1 MTRFDVE
8 LDVRSL
14 PPSKQPLEAFRTF
27 DALKSG
33 ECFVLVSDRDP
44 KTLLGQFQA
53 ERPGAFDWSLL
64 EAGPER
70 FRIEIRRR
78 PTTGSRTVSDY
89 LGADHRRLDAIMRE
103 VLSLAGSGSFA
114 EAGARL
120 AEFSCGLSRHIEVEE
135 QILFP
140 AFERATGFLEGP
152 TRVMRAEHL
161 EIRELLKRAADAIAS
176 EEGAAFAQAAGALKQ
191 LLGDHNLKE
200 EQILYP
206 TTDQRAGGERERDE
220 LVRQMQAF

>member
-27 DALKSG
+27 DALKAG
-33 ECFVLVSDRDP
+33 ECFVLVSDQDP

-70 FRIEIRRR
+70 FRIEVRRR

-89 LGADHRRLDAIMRE
+89 LGADHRRL
-103 VLSLAGSGSFA
+103 
-114 EAGARL
+114 
-120 AEFSCGLSRHIEVEE
+120 
-135 QILFP
+135 
-140 AFERATGFLEGP
+140 
-152 TRVMRAEHL
+152 
-161 EIRELLKRAADAIAS
+161 
-176 EEGAAFAQAAGALKQ
+176 
-191 LLGDHNLKE
+191 
-200 EQILYP
+200 
-206 TTDQRAGGERERDE
+206 
-220 LVRQMQAF
+220 